1 MIVCLFGIFSKRI
14 KYFQQKLHHKNQTY
28 DVAPPHD
35 STLPIIHKVRLFHKD
50 IYTIGH
56 KLSKRDKL
64 GIHQT
69 VENYSLR
76 LLSLLVESAFS
87 KRHDKLKTL
96 EIARV
101 HMEIIKNIIRT
112 EYELTVIDEKT
123 YIRLAKDTVEISKM
137 LNGWI
142 TYISKI

>member
-1 MIVCLFGIFSKRI
+1 
-14 KYFQQKLHHKNQTY
+14 
-28 DVAPPHD
+28 
-35 STLPIIHKVRLFHKD
+35 LPIIHKVRLFHKD